1 MNPAGLTGAP
11 WPSSPLSYLAE
22 AVSATVGTETAQ
34 VLYAGSA
41 PALGTGFFQIN
52 VLLPSDLPA
61 GAQTLSVAVGGVA
74 SVPVAIS
81 IQ

>member
-1 MNPAGLTGAP
+1 MNPAGLTGAT
-11 WPSSPLSYLAE
+11 WPSSPLSYLAQS
-22 AVSATVGTETAQ
+22 VSIAIGTESAQ

-41 PALGTGFFQIN
+41 PTRGTGFFQID

-61 GAQTLSVAVGGVA
+61 GAQTLSVAVGRVA
-74 SVPVAIS
+74 GVPVAIS